1 MFRLIFHSMETH
13 ITKYSYFLH
22 ERLWKKRGEEIAVMK
37 MRVFQRRFLSRLLNS
52 NSVSIPF
59 QVPYNMERLLLL
71 FSDMN
76 HALVD
81 SLMQEF
87 EEKHTLKIPQ
97 DIQLKVMN
105 CLLLT
110 ALLSL

>member
-1 MFRLIFHSMETH
+1 MFRLIFHSMETY

-22 ERLWKKRGEEIAVMK
+22 EELWKKREKIAVTK
-37 MRVFQRRFLSRLLNS
+37 MCVFQRRFLSRLLNS

-87 EEKHTLKIPQ
+87 EQKHTLKIPQ